1 MTSRPLVFFGV
12 LAVATL
18 GLTTSPR
25 AQIPA
30 PAPAPAASGKAK
42 DPAAEALARLAVS
55 IQRRTLP
62 NGLRVVMDPDPSAP
76 TVAVSVTYD
85 VGSRVE
91 ESGRSGFAHLFE
103 HMMFEG
109 SGHVKKGEHFA
120 LITERGG
127 TLNGTTSAD
136 RTNYFEVLPAS
147 ALALGLWL
155 EAARMRSLTVSAENF
170 ENQRAVVKEEYRM
183 RYENAAYARAVLRLG
198 ELVFANYPPY
208 ANPTIGKMADL
219 DRAELAW
226 VQDFYARH
234 YVPNNAVVAIVGG
247 FEPDDAIALVERYF
261 GSIPKRP
268 VTAFQTPT
276 TLPTAASARERLTDS
291 NAKTPGLIFGWV
303 IPPARSPEHYAL
315 ELAATLLGD
324 GESARLH
331 QSLIRKRAICL
342 ETRAWTRDYRGP
354 DQFGVQVVLTE
365 KAQLPE
371 VERALDDELALLARK
386 PVSATELERVKRRVR
401 ASFVFGLETTLRRAV
416 ELGEY
421 EVYWG
426 DARGIAAELE
436 RYLAVT
442 ALDVQT
448 AVAKYLGKERRTVL
462 EVVPA
467 PKPAA
472 TAGAATAPA
481 PATPATKPTTPK
493 TPGASP

>member
-1 MTSRPLVFFGV
+1 MASRPFVFFGA
-12 LAVATL
+12 LAVAAL
-18 GLTTSPR
+18 GLTTSAPR
-25 AQIPA
+25 AQPPA
-30 PAPAPAASGKAK
+30 KAPAASGKAK
-42 DPAAEALARLAVS
+42 DPAAEALGRLAVS

-62 NGLRVVMDPDPSAP
+62 NGLRVVMDPDPASP

-85 VGSRVE
+85 VGSRIE

-109 SGHVKKGEHFA
+109 SAHVKKGEHFA

-147 ALALGLWL
+147 ELALALWL
-155 EAARMRSLTVSAENF
+155 EADRMRSLSVSAENF

-219 DRAELAW
+219 DRAELVWA
-226 VQDFYARH
+226 QDFYARH

-247 FEPDDAIALVERYF
+247 FEPDDATALVERYF

-268 VTAFQTPT
+268 VTAFQIPT
-276 TLPTAASARERLTDS
+276 TLPAAAPARERLTDS
-291 NAKTPGLIFGWV
+291 NAKTPGLIVGWV
-303 IPPARSPEHYAL
+303 VPPARSAEHYAL

-331 QSLIRKRAICL
+331 QSLVRRRAICL
-342 ETRAWTRDYRGP
+342 ETRAWTRDFRGP
-354 DQFGVQVVLTE
+354 DQFGIQVVLTE

-371 VERALDDELALLARK
+371 VERALDDELAMLAKK
-386 PVSATELERVKRRVR
+386 PMSPAELERVKRRVR

-416 ELGEY
+416 ELGEF
-421 EVYWG
+421 EVAWG

-448 AVAKYLGKERRTVL
+448 AVAKYLTKERRVVL
-462 EVVPA
+462 EVVPS

-472 TAGAATAPA
+472 AATPATAPA
-481 PATPATKPTTPK
+481 PPTPAPKTPAPK
-493 TPGASP
+493 TPGATP

>member
-1 MTSRPLVFFGV
+1 MRLVLILSSAVSV
-12 LAVATL
+12 LGLA
-18 GLTTSPR
+18 LTTSAPR
-25 AQIPA
+25 AQTKA
-30 PAPAPAASGKAK
+30 AVASASGKAK
-42 DPAAEALARLAVS
+42 DPAAEALGRLAVS
-55 IQRRTLP
+55 IQRRTLS
-62 NGLRVVMDPDPSAP
+62 NGLRVVMDPDPASP

-109 SGHVKKGEHFA
+109 SAHVKKGEHFA

-136 RTNYFEVLPAS
+136 RTNYFEVLPS
-147 ALALGLWL
+147 SELALALWL
-155 EAARMRSLTVSAENF
+155 EADRMRSLTVSAENF

-183 RYENAAYARAVLRLG
+183 RYENAAYSRAVLRLG

-219 DRAELAW
+219 DRAELGWA
-226 VQDFYARH
+226 QDFYARH
-234 YVPNNAVVAIVGG
+234 YVPNNAVVTIVGG

-276 TLPTAASARERLTDS
+276 ALPAAAPARERLTDS
-291 NAKTPGLIFGWV
+291 NAKTPGLIVGWV
-303 IPPARSPEHYAL
+303 VPPARSAEHYAL
-315 ELAATLLGD
+315 ELAAVLLGD

-331 QSLIRKRAICL
+331 QALVRKRAICL
-342 ETRAWTRDYRGP
+342 ETRAWTRDFRGP
-354 DQFGVQVVLTE
+354 DQFGIQVVLTE

-371 VERALDDELALLARK
+371 VERALDDELALLAKK
-386 PVSATELERVKRRVR
+386 PMSPAELERVKRRVR

-416 ELGEY
+416 ELGEF
-421 EVYWG
+421 EVAWG
-426 DARGIAAELE
+426 DARGIASELE

-442 ALDVQT
+442 ALEVQT
-448 AVAKYLGKERRTVL
+448 AAAKYLTKERRVVL
-462 EVVPA
+462 EVVPS

-472 TAGAATAPA
+472 AAAAPA
-481 PATPATKPTTPK
+481 PPTPAPKPPAPK
-493 TPGASP
+493 TPGATP